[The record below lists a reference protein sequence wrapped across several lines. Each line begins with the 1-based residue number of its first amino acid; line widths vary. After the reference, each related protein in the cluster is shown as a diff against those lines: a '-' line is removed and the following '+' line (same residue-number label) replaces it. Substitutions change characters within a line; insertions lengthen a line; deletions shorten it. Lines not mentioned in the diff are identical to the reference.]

1 MVALIAMDIQDAS
14 VRPAR
19 FARLAVVFAALA
31 ECVFAL
37 DPSHTITQYGHT
49 AWTVQGGQL
58 PGIVY
63 SLTQTRDGW
72 LWVGTEFGLFRFDGV
87 RFSPL
92 EAPGAEDL
100 RGQTISALAPAP
112 DGRLWIGTRHSLSR
126 WNGSAVQQYRTVNG
140 VTEIPVSAIHV
151 DRGGKVWVG
160 TNGFNTGGLAR
171 IESTGLRFFTPAEGF
186 SGGGVYSIAEDHAG
200 NLWIG
205 CGNGIYRWDG
215 RGFQAYGSNASFK
228 LATAVAEAPDG
239 GIIAGN
245 NVSGLKRLAGGIFR
259 DYPIEELSSRV
270 QTRSLLTDRDGG
282 LWIGAISQGLIHVH
296 QNSFDRFTHADGL
309 SGDIALSLFEDR
321 EGNVWAGTQR
331 GLDRFRDLPVTTL
344 SKREG
349 LADDIAGSVFACGSG
364 GVWIGTEAGLNRVE
378 GDRITVFD
386 RRSGLNSVHIGSIYE
401 DRRGKLWVSSPNGL
415 VSGWNGRFRAF
426 QGGGRLR
433 SISAAAEDRDGVLWF
448 ADCGQG
454 LIAIQANE
462 IKKVIPWSSFGNKQA
477 WALDADFK
485 RGGLLIGFAEGGV
498 AYYRGGLSP
507 RWYTVADGLG
517 GGAVTDIHIDAEG
530 TAWIATQGGLSRLQG
545 GRLATLTAK
554 NGLACEQIH
563 SLVEAQDGSLWLN
576 TACGLQSIARK
587 ELAAWAANPS
597 SLVHPKVYSASD
609 GMHLRSTMNGFF
621 RRAARST
628 DGRLWFP
635 VFDGVAILDPKRLHG
650 NPLPPP
656 VAIEALRVDDR
667 MYPLTPNPRVGPI
680 RKELQFDYTALSL
693 VDPDRV
699 QFRYKLEGEEKEWHN
714 AMGRRQAFYSSLS
727 PGRHRFRVTACNNDG
742 VWNEAGAS
750 FDFTVAPAVYQTAWF
765 RLLCVAG
772 IAAALW
778 GLHLARLRYLQ
789 ARMQSAFEE
798 RLRERT
804 RIGRELHDTL
814 LQNIAGFA
822 LQLGGLSKTVVKEPQ
837 SAAEKLNGLRRDAEQ
852 WLHEARESVW
862 DLRSG
867 ADGQRDFC
875 QAVRDAAEQITDG
888 TPVQF
893 SMAITGSRQAMLP
906 AVEEHLLRIV
916 LEAVRNAVRHA
927 QATEIRV
934 DVSFSARDQVRIRIM
949 DNGCGFDLATGSRKP
964 GHWGLATM
972 RERARKVGAE
982 IEIAASP
989 GQGTRI
995 DITCRHLPAKETS
1008 ISYA

>member
-112 DGRLWIGTRHSLSR
+112 DGGLWIGTRHSLSR

-160 TNGFNTGGLAR
+160 TVGFASGGLAR
-171 IESTGLRFFTPAEGF
+171 IESNGLRFYTPAEGF

-205 CGNGIYRWDG
+205 CGNGLYRWDG
-215 RGFQAYGSNASFK
+215 GRFQVYGSNARLK
-228 LATAVAEAPDG
+228 TVTAIAETPDG
-239 GIIAGN
+239 GIVAGN
-245 NVSGLKRLAGGIFR
+245 NVGGLKRLAGGIFR
-259 DYPIEELSSRV
+259 DYPIKQLSSRV
-270 QTRSLLTDRDGG
+270 QTRDLLTDRDGG
-282 LWIGAISQGLIHVH
+282 LWIGASSQGLIHMH
-296 QNSFDRFTHADGL
+296 QDSFDRFTHADGL
-309 SGDIALSLFEDR
+309 SGDMVLSLFEDR

-349 LADDIAGSVFACGSG
+349 LSDDAASSVFASGSG
-364 GVWIGTEAGLNRVE
+364 GVWIGTSAGLNRVE

-386 RRSGLNSVHIGSIYE
+386 RRAGLPSDSVGSIYE
-401 DRRGKLWVSSPNGL
+401 DRRGRLWVSSSNGL
-415 VSGWNGRFRAF
+415 VFGWNGRFHAF
-426 QGGGRLR
+426 RGGGGLQ
-433 SISAAAEDRDGVLWF
+433 SIAAAAEDRDGRLWF
-448 ADCGQG
+448 ADQAQG
-454 LIAIQANE
+454 LIAVQANE
-462 IKKVIPWSSFGNKQA
+462 IKKVIPWSLFGNKQV
-477 WALDADFK
+477 WALDADCT
-485 RGGLLIGFAEGGV
+485 RGGLFIGFAEGGV
-498 AYYRGGLSP
+498 AYYRDGLSP

-517 GGAVTDIHIDAEG
+517 GRAVTDIHIDTEG
-530 TAWIATQGGLSRLQG
+530 TAWIATQSGLSRLHD

-554 NGLACEQIH
+554 NGLACDQIH
-563 SLVEAQDGSLWLN
+563 SMVEDRDGYLWLN
-576 TACGLQSIARK
+576 TPCGLQSLAPK

-597 SLVHPKVYSASD
+597 SFVHPKVYTASD
-609 GMHLRSTMNGFF
+609 GMHLRSTTGGFF

-635 VFDGVAILDPKRLHG
+635 VIDGVAVVDPKRLHG

-667 MYPLTPNPRVGPI
+667 MYPFTPNLRVGPI
-680 RKELQFDYTALSL
+680 RKELQIDYTALSL

-699 QFRYKLEGEEKEWHN
+699 QFRYRLEGEEKEWRSVL
-714 AMGRRQAFYSSLS
+714 GRRHAFYPSLS

-750 FDFTVAPAVYQTAWF
+750 FDFTVAPTVYQTAWF

-778 GLHLARLRYLQ
+778 GLHLVRLRYLQ
-789 ARMQSAFEE
+789 ARMHARFEE

-837 SAAEKLNGLRRDAEQ
+837 SAAEKLSDLRRDAEQ

-867 ADGQRDFC
+867 ADGQPDLC
-875 QAVRDAAEQITDG
+875 EAVRGAAEQITDG

-893 SMAITGSRQAMLP
+893 SMAIAGSRQAMLP
-906 AVEEHLLRIV
+906 AVQEHLLRIV

-927 QATEIRV
+927 QATEVHV
-934 DVSFSARDQVRIRIM
+934 DVSFSAPRQVRIRIM